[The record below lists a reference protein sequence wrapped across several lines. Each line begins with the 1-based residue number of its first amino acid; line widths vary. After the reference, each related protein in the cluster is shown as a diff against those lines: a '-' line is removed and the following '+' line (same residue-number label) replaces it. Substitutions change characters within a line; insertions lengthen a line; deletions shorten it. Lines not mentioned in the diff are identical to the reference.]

1 MSDGGARLDHYL
13 LQYIVSEE
21 VMTERGYGRGGGLEA
36 NYRDVEKTIK
46 VPFDR
51 EATAQM
57 HTISNLI
64 GATDYKRIQVTAVN
78 VCGSKH
84 LVGEP
89 SDISNNDSN
98 FWLKV
103 EGLEEKPYFFQTIL
117 AFLIQPSLHTDVL
130 HAVSTIA

>member
-51 EATAQM
+51 DATAQM
-57 HTISNLI
+57 HTIANLI

-89 SDISNNDSN
+89 SAPIECVRTDEPTMLQLLQNELARARRHKLDLIDAHIRIN
-98 FWLKV
+98 
-103 EGLEEKPYFFQTIL
+103 GL
-117 AFLIQPSLHTDVL
+117 
-130 HAVSTIA
+130 